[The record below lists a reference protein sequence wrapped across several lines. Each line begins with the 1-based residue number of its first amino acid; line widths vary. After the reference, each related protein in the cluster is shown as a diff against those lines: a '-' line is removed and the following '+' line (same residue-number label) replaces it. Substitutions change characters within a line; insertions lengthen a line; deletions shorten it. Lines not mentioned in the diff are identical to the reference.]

1 MRPIFAVV
9 LFTSIM
15 LMAGSAQ
22 AYIQG
27 KILGYDG
34 QNITYN
40 IYYPDYDRP
49 YNASESPVNVDVRF
63 LIYWEYKN
71 GREEREEYQ
80 TSVETVTN
88 TKDSFRYA
96 LQKGL
101 NSIKSAT
108 INLYVENQLSD
119 TYVVNF
125 VPAGP
130 EH

>member
-1 MRPIFAVV
+1 MRPMIALVWFA
-9 LFTSIM
+9 LIM

-22 AYIQG
+22 AYVQG

-34 QNITYN
+34 ENITYN

-49 YNASESPVNVDVRF
+49 YNASESPVNVDIRF
-63 LIYWEYKN
+63 LIYWQYKN
-71 GREEREEYQ
+71 GREEREEYN
-80 TSVETVTN
+80 TTIDTVTN
-88 TKDSFRYA
+88 TDTSFRYP

-101 NSIKSAT
+101 NNIKSAS
-108 INLYVENQLSD
+108 ISLFVENQLSD

-130 EH
+130 QH

>member
-1 MRPIFAVV
+1 MRPMIALVWFA
-9 LFTSIM
+9 LIM

-22 AYIQG
+22 AYVQG

-34 QNITYN
+34 ENITYN

-49 YNASESPVNVDVRF
+49 YNASESPVNVDIRF
-63 LIYWEYKN
+63 LIYWQYKN
-71 GREEREEYQ
+71 GREEREEYS
-80 TSVETVTN
+80 TAIETVTN
-88 TKDSFRYA
+88 TNASFRYP

-101 NSIKSAT
+101 NNIKSAS
-108 INLYVENQLSD
+108 ISLFVENQLSD

-125 VPAGP
+125 VPAEP